1 MVVGGSIIIP
11 IDISTDETTI
21 SITINGMYIKKPN
34 IKAVLSSLSIKLF
47 VDISGDEYDDYD
59 DVPFTT
65 LVPAF
70 ILSELR

>member
-1 MVVGGSIIIP
+1 
-11 IDISTDETTI
+11 
-21 SITINGMYIKKPN
+21 MYGQTQTKD
-34 IKAVLSSLSIKLF
+34 IKLF

-70 ILSELR
+70 ILSELRTAFILGF